1 MNDLASRFVGEYSDH
16 GTIRDPNNPVKS
28 SFAEFFDKAVKDE
41 AASREAGRAV
51 FTPKV
56 YVRIFNKRKPR
67 DLKEFPSSEYYE
79 TLFPEAFR
87 HYQTIKDAATGEKG
101 TPLTEW
107 PPITVNQVANLHHAG
122 VLTLEQLLQ
131 VDTKALKELGDE
143 YVGLQTKAKSW
154 AEQSDNKGKQVEK
167 LHALEAKVASLE
179 AENAELK
186 AERDELARQVSTFE
200 KQKAK

>member
-1 MNDLASRFVGEYSDH
+1 MSDLASRFVGEYSDH

-41 AASREAGRAV
+41 AASRDAGRAI
-51 FTPKV
+51 FSTKI

-87 HYQTIKDAATGEKG
+87 HYQKIKDAATGEQG

-107 PPITVNQVANLHHAG
+107 PPVTVNQVANLHYAG
-122 VLTLEQLLQ
+122 ILTLEQLLQ

-143 YVGLQTKAKSW
+143 YVGLQAKAKAW
-154 AEQSDNKGKQVEK
+154 VAQSESSGKQVEK
-167 LHALEAKVASLE
+167 LHALEAKLVAME

-186 AERDELARQVSTFE
+186 TERDDLARQVSTLE